1 MVKEKTDYEGR
12 RSKLDRKCWEEE
24 KGRGKGVPIREK
36 RGKVGSEK
44 EKENEH
50 GKGRGKILKGILIIL
65 IISSLEKK
73 KNHSAPL
80 SISLAPSNM
89 ARANNLNN

>member
-1 MVKEKTDYEGR
+1 MKISQNR

-65 IISSLEKK
+65 KSPVKRNSPGLF
-73 KNHSAPL
+73 NST
-80 SISLAPSNM
+80 
-89 ARANNLNN
+89 